1 MYCPVDWP
9 SRITR
14 RLNSIVATKLGGSVV
29 RLFQKQ
35 KNRDRSEHEVHGLQR
50 SLEAVTP
57 CGFVVLRGDI
67 DVASASIAAAKNR
80 LDLLSGWS
88 SKLRTRY
95 LDGCG
100 LLEISARREWDSPSV
115 IDFAHD
121 ENYDNIAIE
130 AISLLFTARKK
141 KKSIIRD
148 RTFIIHYCQD

>member
-1 MYCPVDWP
+1 MATSKRILMYCPVDWP

-35 KNRDRSEHEVHGLQR
+35 KNR
-50 SLEAVTP
+50 
-57 CGFVVLRGDI
+57 DI